1 MNMTSSSG
9 LFVTGD
15 IYLIRKPIPGNYGI
29 HKLFDMLVSSQFGI
43 VYDLNT
49 MPEIWLLTTNKR
61 KKRLS
66 ILHVECFGYENIVRF
81 LHGNNLFNILFDEKA
96 PPITLTRSQLRRLV
110 LDGTVEGTWNN
121 ACIQEN
127 ATTLIP
133 ENLN

>member
-43 VYDLNT
+43 AYDLNT

-66 ILHVECFGYENIVRF
+66 IMSSALAMKISSGFC
-81 LHGNNLFNILFDEKA
+81 
-96 PPITLTRSQLRRLV
+96 T
-110 LDGTVEGTWNN
+110 
-121 ACIQEN
+121 
-127 ATTLIP
+127 ATTSSIFSLMKK
-133 ENLN
+133 LRQSH

>member
-15 IYLIRKPIPGNYGI
+15 IYLIRKPIPVHYCILN
-29 HKLFDMLVSSQFGI
+29 LFDMLVSSQFVI
-43 VYDLNT
+43 AYDLNT